1 MEGGISERME
11 LVIPSFHT
19 GIKQRVL
26 DFCKDDNSMLLS
38 NHKHDNKWAGPG
50 MYFWDNLGN
59 AKWWLSTRH
68 DKENRTICQCYLK
81 INEVELLDF
90 TDMSI
95 AESMQKLIVIMEKN
109 EEVFALDEVGI
120 KIAFL
125 AKRLNSK
132 AIKLMGDYPNMKRSD
147 FFSSPAKGA
156 VPNISSRVIYCVR
169 EGNSDILVSRKEI
182 GSA

>member
-1 MEGGISERME
+1 ME
-11 LVIPSFHT
+11 LIIPSFHT
-19 GIKQRVL
+19 GIKKRVL
-26 DFCKDDNSMLLS
+26 EFCSDDNSMLLS
-38 NHKHDNKWAGPG
+38 NHRHDNKWAGPG

-59 AKWWLSTRH
+59 AEWWLSTRT
-68 DKENRTICQCYLK
+68 DKENRAICQCYLK
-81 INEVELLDF
+81 INESDLLDF

-95 AESMQKLIVIMEKN
+95 VESMQKLIVIMEKN
-109 EEVFALDEVGI
+109 EAVFAEDEVGI

-125 AKRLNSK
+125 AKKLNSK
-132 AIKLMGDYPNMKRSD
+132 AIKLMGDYPNMRRSD
-147 FFSSPAKGA
+147 FFSPSTTSA